1 MLPEVRDCRGRFG
14 VTAPDLFGAAIPILG
29 IAGDQQAATIGQACL
44 QPGMM
49 KATYGTGCFALLNTG
64 AQAVAS
70 RNRLLTTI
78 AYQLDGERTYALEGS
93 IFIAGAAVQWLRDG
107 LGVIRSAAESH
118 GSGRRRRSRAGR
130 DPGARVHRPRR
141 ALLGARSPRRTLRPD
156 AQHRPRRAA
165 RAALLSVACQTH
177 DLVTAAY
184 DDWAA
189 AQLAAVP
196 TGDGMPPART
206 ALEARLRHDPLE
218 ARLRHDVL
226 RVDGGMAASDFTMQ
240 ALADILDAPVERPR
254 VLEATAVGAAWLAGS
269 AAGLMPDRDAMARNW
284 NRDRRFEPQLPAS
297 ERTRRLDHWRRAVA
311 ATIAMSR
318 SD

>member
-1 MLPEVRDCRGRFG
+1 
-14 VTAPDLFGAAIPILG
+14 
-29 IAGDQQAATIGQACL
+29 
-44 QPGMM
+44 
-49 KATYGTGCFALLNTG
+49 
-64 AQAVAS
+64 
-70 RNRLLTTI
+70 LTTI
-78 AYQLDGERTYALEGS
+78 AYQLDGQRTYALEGS

-107 LGVIRSAAESH
+107 LGVIRSAAEST
-118 GSGRRRRSRAGR
+118 ALAAAA
-130 DPGARVHRPRR
+130 DPAQDVILVPAFTG
-141 ALLGARSPRRTLRPD
+141 LGAPHWVPEARGALFGLTRNTGPAEL
-156 AQHRPRRAA
+156 A

-177 DLVTAAY
+177 DLVAAAF

-189 AQLAAVP
+189 AQPAAVP
-196 TGDGMPPART
+196 TSDGTPPAQA
-206 ALEARLRHDPLE
+206 ALEARLRHDPLDARLRQAPLD

-254 VLEATAVGAAWLAGS
+254 VLEATAVGVAWLAGS

-284 NRDRRFEPQLPAS
+284 SRDRRFEPQLPAS
-297 ERTRRLDHWRRAVA
+297 ERTRRLDCWRRAVA